1 MACSLFTNRAGGVK
15 DMPSKFVLQSWKQI
29 SEYVGRTERTLQ
41 RWERDFGFPVHRPS
55 GKLRSSVTAL
65 PQEIQEWTR
74 GKLSLKQIRF
84 TARLNQGKWPNVDT
98 DNSHRSVGHF
108 RQELVESRLRLSALV
123 REQKT
128 LREQLARTRA
138 QQRMSL
144 QKLKPMLHR
153 KSS

>member
-1 MACSLFTNRAGGVK
+1 
-15 DMPSKFVLQSWKQI
+15 MPDKFVLQSWKQI

-55 GKLRSSVTAL
+55 GKLRSSVIAL

-74 GKLSLKQIRF
+74 GKLSLIQIRG
-84 TARLNQGKWPNVDT
+84 TARLNQTKLSSNVAPG
-98 DNSHRSVGHF
+98 HRSVRHF

-123 REQKT
+123 QEQKS

-138 QQRMSL
+138 RQRMSL
-144 QKLKPMLHR
+144 QKLEPMLHR
-153 KSS
+153 KSALCPP